1 MAYPIERP
9 RRMRQSA
16 GLRSLVR
23 ETRLH
28 PHDLLAPLFVVEGR
42 GIKDEIKSMP
52 GQYRLSVDNIVK
64 EAKELLALGVP
75 GVLLFGVVE
84 KKDAAGKS
92 ALDAKGPVATAI
104 RALKKDVPGLIVFS
118 DLCLCEYTDHGH
130 CGVVKNGEVL
140 NDATLPLLA
149 KMAVMHAAAGVD
161 FVAPSDM
168 MDGRVG
174 AIRAAL
180 DKAGHERVG
189 IMAYSAKFASG
200 FYGPFRDAAG
210 SAPAF
215 GDRLGYQMD
224 PANAGEAM
232 REMALDAEEG
242 ADILMVKPGL
252 PYLDVLADARAS
264 FDLPLAAYQVSG
276 EYSMIE
282 AAAQKG
288 WIDRTRVRDEALLAF
303 KRAGADIVIS
313 YFAKEWALDFKK
325 RGGLDA

>member
-1 MAYPIERP
+1 MPFPSERP
-9 RRMRQSA
+9 RRLRKSA
-16 GLRSLVR
+16 GIRRLSR

-28 PHDLLAPLFVVEGR
+28 PHDFIAPLFVGEGR
-42 GIKDEIKSMP
+42 GLHQEIKSMP
-52 GQYRLSVDNIVK
+52 GQFRLSIDGIVK
-64 EAKELLALGVP
+64 EARELLSLGVP

-84 KKDAAGKS
+84 KKDASGKA
-92 ALDAKGPVATAI
+92 ALNAKGPVPLAVK
-104 RALKKDVPGLIVFS
+104 ALKRELPGMVVFT

-130 CGVVKNGEVL
+130 CGLVQGGEVL
-140 NDATLPLLA
+140 NDATLGQLA
-149 KMAVMHAAAGVD
+149 KMALVHAAAGAD

-174 AIRAAL
+174 AIRQAL
-180 DKAGHERVG
+180 DKAGFGDVG
-189 IMAYSAKFASG
+189 IMAYSAKFASA
-200 FYGPFRDAAG
+200 FYGPFREAAG

-224 PANAGEAM
+224 PPNAAEAI

-252 PYLDVLADARAS
+252 PYLDIISEAKAS
-264 FDLPLAAYQVSG
+264 FELPIAAYQVSG

-288 WIDRTRVRDEALLAF
+288 WIERTRSRDESLIAL
-303 KRAGADIVIS
+303 KRAGADILIS
-313 YFAKEWALDFKK
+313 YFAKDWAKDFKA
-325 RGGLDA
+325 RGGLDD